1 MSKKDE
7 KNTKKVSTSKKE
19 EKVSKKDKISK
30 KTKNTKKVK
39 KEKVK
44 KELFLTGVKKEMG
57 KVRWPLKKEMIKY
70 SIATLSFII
79 FFGLFFTLGD
89 LIIAGFKMLVG

>member
-1 MSKKDE
+1 MSMKE
-7 KNTKKVSTSKKE
+7 KTAKKVSTSKKE
-19 EKVSKKDKISK
+19 EKVSKKV
-30 KTKNTKKVK
+30 KNTKKAKTK
-39 KEKVK
+39 KES
-44 KELFLTGVKKEMG
+44 FFTGVKKEMG

-79 FFGLFFTLGD
+79 FFALFFTLGD